1 MTDETIHIPSTPGES
16 PVHPRLTTLGKAE
29 IIRALGLFSQAS
41 VEQLYRLAS
50 IAQEADFAPG
60 QTIFQEEDIGDAF
73 YVLVEGKVE
82 HTSEKR
88 NIKEILGPGDT
99 VGLYS
104 VLTREPR
111 YATARALEDTF
122 AISIGA
128 EDLYNLLSNNMEIVV
143 SVFKYFITKLG
154 MGPAKP

>member
-41 VEQLYRLAS
+41 VEQLYGLGS
-50 IAQEADFAPG
+50 IAQEANFAGG

-82 HTSEKR
+82 HASEKR
-88 NIKEILGPGDT
+88 KIKEILGQGDT

-128 EDLYNLLSNNMEIVV
+128 EDFYNLLSNNMEIVV
-143 SVFKYFITKLG
+143 SVFKYFIQKLG
-154 MGPAKP
+154 MGPEEP